1 MLRARFL
8 FDVVFPALVMCWT
21 TVLVYSAIASDTG
34 YHALFTLE
42 EEVEVKAAEVEALRT
57 RRRAL
62 EKRADLLNSR
72 SLDPDLADERIRSIL
87 GYTRPGDTVLS
98 RRELDRI
105 LDEAATVT
113 ED

>member
-1 MLRARFL
+1 MLRSRFL
-8 FDVVFPALVMCWT
+8 FDAVFPALVMCWAA
-21 TVLVYSAIASDTG
+21 VLVYSAIASDTG

-42 EEVEVKAAEVEALRT
+42 AEVQAKAAEVEALRA

-72 SLDPDLADERIRSIL
+72 SLDPDLADERIRAIL

-105 LDEAATVT
+105 LEAAPAA